1 MGFITNKQEAILIFK
16 LLQIALETDELD
28 AKELFIAHELL
39 ADIEKYAVDD

>member
-28 AKELFIAHELL
+28 TDELLIAHELL
-39 ADIEKYAVDD
+39 ADIKKYAVDD